1 LYIVVLTIPAS
12 PLLESETGPQDISFA
27 IIRQVTLDA
36 PNTHVSPEIPTYIR
50 EGLLD
55 VVDIKSVQC
64 VVGRVK
70 DHRGRWALVDRSG
83 PLAHPIFADDDD
95 D

>member
-1 LYIVVLTIPAS
+1 M
-12 PLLESETGPQDISFA
+12 LESATGPQDISFA
-27 IIRQVTLDA
+27 IIRQMRLDA

-50 EGLLD
+50 EGLID

-70 DHRGRWALVDRSG
+70 DHQGRWALVDRSG
-83 PLAHPIFADDDD
+83 PLAHAIFADDDGENSD
-95 D
+95 